1 MSASPGPLK
10 SAAWV
15 AGEKSSFAESCSNP
29 MPYVER
35 KSGLYAQVNSS
46 SCYINRRLV
55 NIFTIWSSVSHGLRD
70 EVEWRKRQRCR
81 GGRKTEE
88 QVRLSVRY
96 TGERQ
101 LQEKKSNTDQPRVE
115 KEASS

>member
-1 MSASPGPLK
+1 
-10 SAAWV
+10 
-15 AGEKSSFAESCSNP
+15 
-29 MPYVER
+29 
-35 KSGLYAQVNSS
+35 
-46 SCYINRRLV
+46 
-55 NIFTIWSSVSHGLRD
+55 LRD

-115 KEASS
+115 KEA